1 MIELTSQL
9 LRDHIEELM
18 KVIGKKLEMKWL
30 CPGALYDTWT
40 KLTNENYRLK
50 MIQEYIES
58 YDIEANSEQEAVQN
72 FYDAGD
78 LQPDE
83 KMLEIQ
89 SKR

>member
-1 MIELTSQL
+1 
-9 LRDHIEELM
+9 M
-18 KVIGKKLEMKWL
+18 K
-30 CPGALYDTWT
+30 T
-40 KLTNENYRLK
+40 YRLK

-83 KMLEIQ
+83 TDAGDSRVKSVEVIQ
-89 SKR
+89 WIKKLNKN

>member
-1 MIELTSQL
+1 MT
-9 LRDHIEELM
+9 
-18 KVIGKKLEMKWL
+18 
-30 CPGALYDTWT
+30 T
-40 KLTNENYRLK
+40 YRLK

-83 KMLEIQ
+83 TDAGASRVKSVEVIE
-89 SKR
+89 

>member
-1 MIELTSQL
+1 
-9 LRDHIEELM
+9 M
-18 KVIGKKLEMKWL
+18 K
-30 CPGALYDTWT
+30 T
-40 KLTNENYRLK
+40 YRLK

-83 KMLEIQ
+83 TDDGDSRVKSVEVIQ
-89 SKR
+89 WIKKLNKN